1 MIAERIPQL
10 GVDFHSFDLAEVKL
24 ALVKFYAAGYDML
37 DGLDTNLVVAGRTL
51 LHVKYILTREPCTE
65 LPPGFMDLYLPGTC
79 FFKEARAYDAAGVL
93 RGDLDAATPEACQ
106 QLCIAE
112 GNQCV
117 AFSFVVGTKKC
128 ALQKTLF
135 SKHGAPQPFTVRSR
149 LGWVTGPR
157 ECPATGPAG
166 DVIEP

>member
-1 MIAERIPQL
+1 
-10 GVDFHSFDLAEVKL
+10 
-24 ALVKFYAAGYDML
+24 
-37 DGLDTNLVVAGRTL
+37 
-51 LHVKYILTREPCTE
+51 
-65 LPPGFMDLYLPGTC
+65 MDLYLPGTC
-79 FFKEARAYDAAGVL
+79 FCESEAVVLSPRLSCLSSHARLSPAVKEARAYDADGVL

-112 GNQCV
+112 GGQCV

-149 LGWVTGPR
+149 PGWVTGPR
-157 ECPATGPAG
+157 ECPPTGPAG